1 MEHNN
6 TYCNYIHQA
15 GISQLHTHYHDS
27 EYGFPLEADNEL
39 FGRLILEINQAGL
52 SWLTILKKKQHFID
66 AYDHFDIYTVS
77 QYNESDIERLLQDS
91 GIIRNQLKIKA
102 AIYNA
107 QRIREIQNEWGS
119 FKSWLDIHH
128 PKTREEWTLLFKQN
142 FRFTG
147 GEIVNEFL
155 MSTGYLPGAHHQGC
169 PIYDII
175 LQYQPAWTKKSL
187 P

>member
-1 MEHNN
+1 MVNN
-6 TYCNYIHQA
+6 TK
-15 GISQLHTHYHDS
+15 
-27 EYGFPLEADNEL
+27 E
-39 FGRLILEINQAGL
+39 
-52 SWLTILKKKQHFID
+52 KQHFIE

-77 QYNESDIERLLQDS
+77 QYNESDIERLLQNS

-128 PKTREEWTLLFKQN
+128 LKTRKEWTLLFKQN

-147 GEIVNEFL
+147 ARLL
-155 MSTGYLPGAHHQGC
+155 MNS
-169 PIYDII
+169 
-175 LQYQPAWTKKSL
+175 
-187 P
+187 

>member
-15 GISQLHTHYHDS
+15 GISQLHTHYHES
-27 EYGFPLEADNEL
+27 EYGFPLETDNEL
-39 FGRLILEINQAGL
+39 FGRLMLEINQAGL
-52 SWLTILKKKQHFID
+52 SWLTILKKKQHFIE

-107 QRIREIQNEWGS
+107 Q
-119 FKSWLDIHH
+119 
-128 PKTREEWTLLFKQN
+128 
-142 FRFTG
+142 
-147 GEIVNEFL
+147 
-155 MSTGYLPGAHHQGC
+155 
-169 PIYDII
+169 
-175 LQYQPAWTKKSL
+175 
-187 P
+187 